1 MEGIQQV
8 EKSGV
13 AVMPDEK
20 LARAI
25 RAKVRRDI
33 LREIMRNGRM
43 SVNEVARRLGISEY
57 SASRH
62 LKLLYD
68 LGILDYELKPPEK
81 YYYSRLKGLR
91 DLLDA
96 FDRVVDELKEV

>member
-1 MEGIQQV
+1 
-8 EKSGV
+8 
-13 AVMPDEK
+13 MPDEK
-20 LARAI
+20 LARAL
-25 RAKVRRDI
+25 RARVRRDI

-43 SVNEVARRLGISEY
+43 SVNEVARKLGISEY

-81 YYYSRLKGLR
+81 YYYSKLKSLK

-96 FDRVVDELKEV
+96 FDTAVEELKEV